1 MKIESFKKKEKKE
14 ATSPSGKGVTITN
27 KNVGKMVEKAR
38 GINLPKK
45 NPSEKAEQKQKEDIY
60 KIRPQLFKPGQS
72 GNPAG
77 RPKGLLS
84 WRNTIKEAA
93 MREIEMMEKS
103 TGKKI
108 TKTLNQIIAEKLVE
122 KARMGDIQAIKE
134 YGDRTDGKAHQSI
147 NLEGDLSIT
156 QRLIILPAKK
166 GKE

>member
-1 MKIESFKKKEKKE
+1 MKIESFKKKDKKE
-14 ATSPSGKGVTITN
+14 ATKGV
-27 KNVGKMVEKAR
+27 
-38 GINLPKK
+38 INLPKK
-45 NPSEKAEQKQKEDIY
+45 VIPVKAEKKQEHVDKR
-60 KIRPQLFKPGQS
+60 KTLPQLFKKGQS
-72 GNPAG
+72 GNPNG
-77 RPKGLLS
+77 RPKGLLN

-93 MREIEMMEKS
+93 MKEIELMEKS